1 MKMLLSCLAVFCL
14 GMLSAGEKIFLN
26 PSSPV
31 GIFRRKSGEWHG
43 GAAKLEL
50 RYSATHLTVDAVL
63 TVPPGRTFKA
73 AGKPGDEM
81 SVFSGEVFEFQ
92 IAPAEQH
99 GVYYHFG
106 ISPSG
111 YMYTARCQNTE
122 WEPSRDVLES
132 RVEGNRW
139 HFLLSVPFCDLN
151 AAMPKP
157 GEVWRINLARTDVS
171 SGLGRITASH
181 SGAGDFHDVTQYSEV
196 VFGKDAPA
204 GASIQLQDA
213 RQKQDRLQFRF
224 ASLLRT
230 ALPLRLELYADG
242 KLCGT
247 KEAVMRDGSLATEL
261 PLPFR
266 NLPLKT
272 GVPAQ
277 VVLKNARTGEILC
290 RTAGILPMP
299 SVMLQLDRFYY
310 VPSDSMI
317 RFTNDLSGKVTVRLY
332 DSVGKAVRTA
342 DSGNSIPLAGL
353 DPGRYVLEAANGS
366 STASRVLFLLERAP
380 ELGPLPA
387 DGPLTIAGGRLCR
400 GGKPVY
406 LFGLSQTAKSFPRF
420 SDAFNLLYN
429 RAAVRKNAV
438 ILAAPA
444 GGRLIRQ
451 PFLARIFPPEQ
462 VFLEKLS
469 AQVRQYRKQPI
480 PRLWRISY
488 EAQIPLAVKNAD
500 GKLVP
505 ADSKDFMYKVYLA
518 LKKANPEMIY
528 SIQTDSPPRI
538 RDFAPACDVLE
549 AAYWS
554 SSYSRT
560 MMPNLHR
567 DMLKLKQDAG
577 PDKPV
582 IFWLGGTIP
591 DKTCRIA
598 EEIRAAVYL
607 SILHGFSGNIIHMG
621 HGFLPPER
629 SRLWSLLS
637 GLHAEIESFYD
648 AWAEGKEIPVK
659 IPEPFLGKAVRTAS
673 GEILLIAVNQSPNEV
688 NFSCSLPG
696 VPKDDRFT
704 GYEPKL
710 YRLPARHQQPKGK

>member
-1 MKMLLSCLAVFCL
+1 MKMFLSCLAVFCL

-26 PSSPV
+26 PSAPV
-31 GIFRRKSGEWHG
+31 GIFRRNSGEWHG
-43 GAAKLEL
+43 GAARLEL
-50 RYSATHLTVDAVL
+50 RYSATHLTLDAVL

-81 SVFSGEVFEFQ
+81 SVFGGEVFEFQ
-92 IAPAEQH
+92 VAPAGQN

-111 YMYTARCQNTE
+111 YMYTARCRDTG
-122 WEPSRDVLES
+122 WEPSGKVLES
-132 RVEGNRW
+132 RVDGNRW
-139 HFLLSVPFCDLN
+139 HLLLSVPFRDLN
-151 AAMPKP
+151 AAMPRP

-196 VFGKDAPA
+196 VFGQDAPA
-204 GASIQLQDA
+204 DASIQLQDV
-213 RQKQDRLQFRF
+213 QQNQDRLQFRF
-224 ASLLRT
+224 ASLRRT

-247 KEAVMRDGSLATEL
+247 GETVMRDGSLTAEL

-266 NLPLKT
+266 DLPLKT

-277 VVLKNARTGEILC
+277 VVLKNAKTGEVLC
-290 RTAGILPMP
+290 RTAGIFTMP
-299 SVMLQLDRFYY
+299 SGLLQLDRFYY
-310 VPSDSMI
+310 VPSDPMI
-317 RFTNDLSGKVTVRLY
+317 RFRHDLSGKVTVRLY
-332 DSVGKAVRTA
+332 DNGGKAVRTA
-342 DSGNSIPLAGL
+342 AGNSIPLSGL
-353 DPGRYVLEAANGS
+353 QPGRYVMKAANGN

-380 ELGPLPA
+380 ESGPLKA
-387 DGPLTIAGGRLCR
+387 GQVLTISAGRLLR
-400 GGKPVY
+400 GGKPVF
-406 LFGLSQTAKSFPRF
+406 LFGLSPTGKSFPQF
-420 SDAFNLLYN
+420 SGAFNLLFN

-444 GGRLIRQ
+444 GGKLIRQ
-451 PFLARIFPPEQ
+451 PFLGRIFPPEP

-469 AQVRQYRKQPI
+469 AQVRQYRKQQI

-505 ADSKDFMYKVYLA
+505 ADSKDFMYKVYQTV
-518 LKKANPEMIY
+518 KKANPEMIY
-528 SIQTDSPPRI
+528 SIQTDSPSRI
-538 RDFAPACDVLE
+538 KDFAPACDVLE
-549 AAYWS
+549 AAFWS
-554 SSYSRT
+554 SSYARA

-567 DMLKLKQDAG
+567 DMLRLKQDAG

-648 AWAEGKEIPVK
+648 AWSTGKEIPVK

-673 GEILLIAVNQSPNEV
+673 GEVLLIAVNLSPNEV

-696 VPKDDRFT
+696 MPKDDRFT

-710 YRLPARHQQPKGK
+710 YRLPAR

>member
-1 MKMLLSCLAVFCL
+1 MKMFLSCLAVFCL

-31 GIFRRKSGEWHG
+31 GIFRRNSGEWHG
-43 GAAKLEL
+43 GAARLEL
-50 RYSATHLTVDAVL
+50 LYSATHLTLDAVL

-81 SVFSGEVFEFQ
+81 SVFGGEVFEFQ
-92 IAPAEQH
+92 IAPAGQN

-111 YMYTARCQNTE
+111 YMYTARCRDTR

-132 RVEGNRW
+132 RVDGNQW
-139 HFLLSVPFCDLN
+139 HFRLSVPFSDLN
-151 AAMPKP
+151 AAPPKP
-157 GEVWRINLARTDVS
+157 GEVWRMNLARTDVS

-181 SGAGDFHDVTQYSEV
+181 SGAGDFHDVSQYSDV
-196 VFGKDAPA
+196 IFGKDAPA

-213 RQKQDRLQFRF
+213 RLKQDRLLFRF
-224 ASLLRT
+224 TSPLRT
-230 ALPLRLELYADG
+230 DLPLRLEFYADG

-247 KEAVMRDGSLATEL
+247 REAVMQNGTLAAEL

-266 NLPLKT
+266 NLPLKS
-272 GVPAQ
+272 GIPAQ
-277 VVLKNARTGEILC
+277 VVLKNARTGELLC
-290 RTAGILPMP
+290 RTAGIIPMT
-299 SVMLQLDRFYY
+299 SGMLQLDRYYY
-310 VPSDSMI
+310 VAGHSAI
-317 RFTNDLSGKVTVRLY
+317 NFRHDLSGAVTVRLY
-332 DSVGKAVRTA
+332 DSSRKVIRTA
-342 DSGNSIPLAGL
+342 SGKSIPLAGL
-353 DPGRYVLEAANGS
+353 VPGRYVLEAANERN
-366 STASRVLFLLERAP
+366 TVSRVLFVLDRTP
-380 ELGPLPA
+380 ELGPLEA
-387 DGPLTIAGGRLCR
+387 GQVLTVSDGRLCR

-406 LFGLSQTAKSFPRF
+406 LFGLSQTAKSFPQF

-444 GGRLIRQ
+444 GGKLIRQ
-451 PFLARIFPPEQ
+451 PFLARVFPPGQ
-462 VFLEKLS
+462 VYPEKLS
-469 AQVRQYRKQPI
+469 AQLRQYRKQRV

-488 EAQIPLAVKNAD
+488 EAQIPLAVKDAD

-505 ADSKDFMYKVYLA
+505 ADSKDFMYNVYRT
-518 LKKANPEMIY
+518 LKKTVPETIF
-528 SIQTDSPPRI
+528 SIQIDSPSRI

-549 AAYWS
+549 IAFWS

-560 MMPNLHR
+560 MMPNLQR
-567 DMLKLKQDAG
+567 DMLKVKQDAG

-591 DKTCRIA
+591 DKASRIA

-637 GLHAEIESFYD
+637 GIHAEIESFYD
-648 AWAEGKEIPVK
+648 AWAAGKEITVK
-659 IPEPFLGKAVRTAS
+659 IPEPFIGKAVRTAS
-673 GEILLIAVNQSPNEV
+673 GEILLIAVNLSPNEV

-696 VPKDDRFT
+696 VPKNDRFT

-710 YRLPARHQQPKGK
+710 YRLSGR

>member
-1 MKMLLSCLAVFCL
+1 MKMFLSCLAVFCL

-26 PSSPV
+26 PSAPV
-31 GIFRRKSGEWHG
+31 GIFRRNSGEWHG
-43 GAAKLEL
+43 GAARLEL
-50 RYSATHLTVDAVL
+50 RYSATHLTLDAVL

-81 SVFSGEVFEFQ
+81 TVFGGEVFEFQ
-92 IAPAEQH
+92 VAPAGQN

-111 YMYTARCQNTE
+111 YMYTARCRDIK
-122 WEPSRDVLES
+122 WEPSRDILES
-132 RVEGNRW
+132 RVDGNQW
-139 HFLLSVPFCDLN
+139 HFRLSVPFSDLN
-151 AAMPKP
+151 TAKPKP
-157 GEVWRINLARTDVS
+157 GEIWRMNLARNDVS
-171 SGLGRITASH
+171 SGQGRITASH
-181 SGAGDFHDVTQYSEV
+181 SGAGDFHDVSQFSEV

-204 GASIQLQDA
+204 GASIELQDI
-213 RQKQDRLQFRF
+213 RLKQDRLQLDFT
-224 ASLLRT
+224 SLVRSR
-230 ALPLRLELYADG
+230 LPLQLEFYADG

-247 KEAVMRDGSLATEL
+247 REAVMQNGSLAAEL

-272 GVPAQ
+272 GIPAQ
-277 VVLKNARTGEILC
+277 IVLKNARTGEILC
-290 RTAGILPMP
+290 QSAGILPMP
-299 SVMLQLDRFYY
+299 AGMLQLDRYYY
-310 VPSDSMI
+310 VPADSAI
-317 RFTNDLSGKVTVRLY
+317 NFRHDLSGKVTVRLY
-332 DSVGKAVRTA
+332 GSSRKVIRTA
-342 DSGNSIPLAGL
+342 AGNSIPLAGL
-353 DPGRYVLEAANGS
+353 APGRYVLEAANERNA
-366 STASRVLFLLERAP
+366 ASRVLFVLDRAP

-387 DGPLTIAGGRLCR
+387 GALTIAGGRLCR
-400 GGKPVY
+400 GGKPVF
-406 LFGLSQTAKSFPRF
+406 LIGLSPTAKSFPQF
-420 SDAFNLLYN
+420 SDAFNLLFN

-444 GGRLIRQ
+444 GGKLIRQ
-451 PFLARIFPPEQ
+451 PFLARVFPPEQ
-462 VFLEKLS
+462 LFLEKLS
-469 AQVRQYRKQPI
+469 AQVRQYRNLPL

-505 ADSKDFMYKVYLA
+505 ADSRDFMCKIYQT
-518 LKKANPEMIY
+518 LKQTVPEMVY
-528 SIQTDSPPRI
+528 SIQTDSPSRI
-538 RDFAPACDVLE
+538 KDFAPACDVLE
-549 AAYWS
+549 AAFWS
-554 SSYSRT
+554 SSYART
-560 MMPNLHR
+560 MMPNLQR
-567 DMLKLKQDAG
+567 DMLKLKRDAG

-591 DKTCRIA
+591 DKVSRLA

-607 SILHGFSGNIIHMG
+607 SVLNGFSGNIIHMG

-637 GLHAEIESFYD
+637 GIHAEIESFYD
-648 AWAEGKEIPVK
+648 AWAAGKEIQVK
-659 IPEPFLGKAVRTAS
+659 IPEPFIGKAVRTES
-673 GEILLIAVNQSPNEV
+673 GEILLIAVNLSPNEV

-710 YRLPARHQQPKGK
+710 YRLTKEN